1 MSNCIPYDSSRF
13 CNNPR
18 SQPLEPFHPYGTVE
32 GEICHCYTRK
42 NIPKSHRFSLLMDLR
57 VYCHHVSPRS
67 HKNSCFRNIPGL
79 SDRNTNKRSNL
90 KELQST
96 MYISDC
102 LRNSQDS
109 RDYKDCRSCNS
120 RKYGVNKILWKKSQ
134 KSLNVMALGY
144 C

>member
-18 SQPLEPFHPYGTVE
+18 TQPLEPFHPYGTVE
-32 GEICHCYTRK
+32 AEICQCYTRK
-42 NIPKSHRFSLLMDLR
+42 DIPKSHRFWLLMDLR
-57 VYCHHVSPRS
+57 VYRHHVSPRS

-79 SDRNTNKRSNL
+79 SDRNTNKRSIL
-90 KELQST
+90 KELQSA

-102 LRNSQDS
+102 LHNSQDS

-144 C
+144 Y